1 MDSNIKHTRMIKH
14 IFVTLLLA
22 LGVCGFATTA
32 SASGVGI
39 EIAETELQEIAVYV
53 SGFKLHVVGAS
64 GLNLSIY
71 NVTGV
76 RVLSLKVEGSDKSY
90 ELSLAKGC
98 YIVKVGNVVRKFS
111 IK

>member
-1 MDSNIKHTRMIKH
+1 MIKH
-14 IFVTLLLA
+14 ILFTLLLA
-22 LGVCGFATTA
+22 LGMCGFTTTA

-39 EIAETELQEIAVYV
+39 EIAEAEQQEITIYV
-53 SGFKLHVVGAS
+53 SGSKLHVVGAA

-71 NVTGV
+71 NITGV
-76 RVLSLKVEGSDKSY
+76 RVLSLKVEGSDRSY